1 MNWVDLLSW
10 FFLLGGAGFCVVG
23 GVGLLRL
30 PDFFTRCHGAGITDT
45 MGAGMI
51 LIGLMMQ
58 AGDPLVVGKLIMLLL
73 FIFLT
78 SPVAGHALVKAAY
91 AGGLRIEQPLEDWTG
106 NEPRSEPDSTPAA
119 PSSELVAEAPTEM
132 ISDGLG
138 EESE

>member
-1 MNWVDLLSW
+1 MSWIDLLSW

-58 AGDPLVVGKLIMLLL
+58 PVIPCGWQADHAATLLI
-73 FIFLT
+73 
-78 SPVAGHALVKAAY
+78 
-91 AGGLRIEQPLEDWTG
+91 
-106 NEPRSEPDSTPAA
+106 
-119 PSSELVAEAPTEM
+119 
-132 ISDGLG
+132 
-138 EESE
+138 

>member
-10 FFLLGGAGFCVVG
+10 FFLLGGARFCVVG

-58 AGDPLVVGKLIMLLL
+58 AGDPLVVGKL
-73 FIFLT
+73 
-78 SPVAGHALVKAAY
+78 VGV
-91 AGGLRIEQPLEDWTG
+91 LE
-106 NEPRSEPDSTPAA
+106 
-119 PSSELVAEAPTEM
+119 
-132 ISDGLG
+132 LG
-138 EESE
+138 SGKKS

>member
-1 MNWVDLLSW
+1 MNWIDLLSW
-10 FFLLGGAGFCVVG
+10 FLLLGGAGFCVVG
-23 GVGLLRL
+23 GIGLLRL

-51 LIGLMMQ
+51 LVGLMIQ

-106 NEPRSEPDSTPAA
+106 KEPLPDSKVMESAPA
-119 PSSELVAEAPTEM
+119 ELAAEAPTEM
-132 ISDGLG
+132 VSDALG

>member
-1 MNWVDLLSW
+1 MNWLDLLSW
-10 FFLLGGAGFCVVG
+10 FFLLGGAAFCVVG

-51 LIGLMMQ
+51 LVGLMMQ
-58 AGDPLVVGKLIMLLL
+58 AGDPLVVGKLVMLLL

-106 NEPRSEPDSTPAA
+106 DAPPAEPSTAQSVPAEPA
-119 PSSELVAEAPTEM
+119 AEAPTEM
-132 ISDGLG
+132 LSEGL
-138 EESE
+138 EEDSE

>member
-1 MNWVDLLSW
+1 MNWLDLLSW

-51 LIGLMMQ
+51 LVGLMMQ
-58 AGDPLVVGKLIMLLL
+58 AGDPLVVGKLVMLLL

-106 NEPRSEPDSTPAA
+106 DEPPAESSTAQSVPAEPA
-119 PSSELVAEAPTEM
+119 AEAPTEM
-132 ISDGLG
+132 LSEGL
-138 EESE
+138 EEDSE